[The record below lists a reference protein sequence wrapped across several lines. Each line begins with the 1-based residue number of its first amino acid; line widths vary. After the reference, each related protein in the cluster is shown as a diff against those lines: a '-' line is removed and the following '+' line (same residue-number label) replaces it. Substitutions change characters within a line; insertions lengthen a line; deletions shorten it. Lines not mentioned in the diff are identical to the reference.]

1 MTDTQKSRWLDA
13 AAGDPAAVFEEGAAG
28 LELVSYGD
36 EPAEQKAALAGA
48 VLMDIAGA
56 GLVRTSGEAGLKL
69 LRRLL
74 ASDIEKL
81 APGQAVRSVLLNA
94 SGGVMLEACAAALP
108 GNAWELV
115 LSPAGADAGLAWMRQ
130 VAIAFD
136 ADVQSLEAGHAF
148 WLAGPEARAALEKT
162 GAEPPREGSA
172 KDVKREG
179 GAFLSIAAFS
189 GLYLVTGDADSANG
203 FWLKLK
209 AAGAVPVG
217 ERAFEALR
225 ASLCLPAPGAEYDES
240 TSPLECGMGERVDF
254 SDPSRM
260 FIGRALTEARARS
273 GARCELGL
281 LEIACEAAAEDLV
294 EAPDVSIEG
303 NDAEGGLITSW
314 VKTEGKVLAL
324 ALLPATT
331 LEGAKAVVSVKTEAG
346 ETVAVA
352 RVAKIAR

>member
-1 MTDTQKSRWLDA
+1 MTDTQKGRSLEAVA
-13 AAGDPAAVFEEGAAG
+13 ADPAAVFEEGAAG
-28 LELVSYGD
+28 VELVSFGD
-36 EPAEQKAALAGA
+36 EAAERRAALTGA
-48 VLMDIAGA
+48 VLKDIAGA
-56 GLVRTSGEAGLKL
+56 GLVRTAGEAGLKL

-74 ASDIEKL
+74 ASDVEKL
-81 APGQAVRSVLLNA
+81 APGQAIRSVLLNA

-148 WLAGPEARAALEKT
+148 WLAGPEGRALLEKA
-162 GAEPPREGSA
+162 GVEAPREGGV
-172 KDVKREG
+172 KDVKRED
-179 GAFLSIAAFS
+179 GAFLSISAFP
-189 GLYLVTGDADSANG
+189 GLYLVAGDADSAND

-254 SDPSRM
+254 GDPSRM

-273 GARCELGL
+273 GVRCKLGL
-281 LEIACEAAAEDLV
+281 LEVECDAAAEDLV

-314 VKTEGKVLAL
+314 VKAEDKVLAL
-324 ALLPATT
+324 ALLPAAT
-331 LEGAKAVVSVKTEAG
+331 LEGAKAAVSVKTEAG
-346 ETVAVA
+346 ETVAAA